1 MHEVRLQGVRLL
13 RGRRPINVAAAA
25 ALLAHLENPPL
36 LKFVEQH
43 LEMGDGF
50 SVEVYGTLA
59 AETKEKFNAVGEAVG
74 FPIKYYDTT
83 RVGYTRL

>member
-1 MHEVRLQGVRLL
+1 M
-13 RGRRPINVAAAA
+13 
-25 ALLAHLENPPL
+25 
-36 LKFVEQH
+36 KFVEQH